1 MESKLD
7 LVLADGPHHRND
19 RFGWKHEGAN
29 VDALRA
35 PCAPEMEEQARRD
48 LPGWEFLDLNG
59 LLSKPAWQQSDCCLR
74 EVCRWTVGRP
84 TRS

>member
-7 LVLADGPHHRND
+7 LVLGDGQHHRND
-19 RFGWKHEGAN
+19 RFGWKNEGVN
-29 VDALRA
+29 VDPLPA

-48 LPGWEFLDLNG
+48 LPGSEFLDLNAP
-59 LLSKPAWQQSDCCLR
+59 LSQPAWQQPDRCLR
-74 EVCRWTVGRP
+74 EICRWTVGTD